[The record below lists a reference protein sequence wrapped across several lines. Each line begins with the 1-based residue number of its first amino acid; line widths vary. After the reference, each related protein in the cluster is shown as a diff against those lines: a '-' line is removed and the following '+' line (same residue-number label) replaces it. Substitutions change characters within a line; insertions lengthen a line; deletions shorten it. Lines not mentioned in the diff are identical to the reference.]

1 MGAHTTVERLK
12 IMSEALYES
21 IDVWRRQHDA
31 TLRRYRC
38 FRILSNG
45 HYCVQSMDVYSVPI
59 DPIRLQELDNQFY
72 ELLAETDPVERGGH
86 FPSLEQAIADH
97 DA

>member
-1 MGAHTTVERLK
+1 
-12 IMSEALYES
+12 
-21 IDVWRRQHDA
+21 
-31 TLRRYRC
+31 
-38 FRILSNG
+38 
-45 HYCVQSMDVYSVPI
+45 MDVYSVPI

-97 DA
+97 DAAFGTAE